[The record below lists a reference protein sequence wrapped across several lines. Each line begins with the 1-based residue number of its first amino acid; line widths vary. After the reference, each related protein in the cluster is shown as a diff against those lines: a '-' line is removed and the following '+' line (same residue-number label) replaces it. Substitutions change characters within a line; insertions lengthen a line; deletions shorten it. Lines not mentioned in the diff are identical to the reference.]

1 MKLIIT
7 SLLSIFSLSNFAF
20 SAPKEDAAKSK
31 KEAEEKERDL
41 PKSGNLAG
49 SYNNRK
55 DGVQVAET
63 WNDDTGEAAPLSA
76 AINSK
81 GNGQWEAVVTNSS
94 EDTYYGYFEI
104 AFLNEKGT
112 KIKSSPFVA
121 TLKPKDIA
129 KQSVMGP
136 QENANVEVNLISWKN
151 LSKKKKKENKEKG
164 SGDSQ
169 TRDTP
174 DNSVYNPN
182 DQGQQPPMDQS
193 SQYNP
198 G

>member
-7 SLLSIFSLSNFAF
+7 SLFSIFFLSQFALA
-20 SAPKEDAAKSK
+20 APKEESAKTK
-31 KEAEEKERDL
+31 KEIEDKERKL

-104 AFLNEKGT
+104 AFLNDRGT

-121 TLKPKDIA
+121 TLKPKDTA

-136 QENANVEVNLISWKN
+136 PENANVEVNLISWKN
-151 LSKKKKKENKEKG
+151 LSKKKKVENKD
-164 SGDSQ
+164 SSNSQ
-169 TRDTP
+169 TREVASDS
-174 DNSVYNPN
+174 NSVASDEPVSDANT
-182 DQGQQPPMDQS
+182 
-193 SQYNP
+193 QYNSE
-198 G
+198 GR